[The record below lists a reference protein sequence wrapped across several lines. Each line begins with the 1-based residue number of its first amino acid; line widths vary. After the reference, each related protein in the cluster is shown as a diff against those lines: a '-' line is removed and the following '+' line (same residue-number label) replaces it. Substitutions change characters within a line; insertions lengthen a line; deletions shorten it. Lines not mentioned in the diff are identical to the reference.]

1 MNVVMASISSL
12 EILSGGNTG
21 MIPKGA
27 LIWRLTTAA
36 ECPANGGANDEPRRF
51 DHDRPRTL
59 YRRTTDVLRKGRRGL
74 ELPWAMALPWARA
87 GHAIAKNIRP
97 ANSAPGINTRMSYS

>member
-36 ECPANGGANDEPRRF
+36 ECPANGGANDEP
-51 DHDRPRTL
+51 
-59 YRRTTDVLRKGRRGL
+59 
-74 ELPWAMALPWARA
+74 
-87 GHAIAKNIRP
+87 P
-97 ANSAPGINTRMSYS
+97 AF